1 LATSNRKISLSL
13 PSRFNTGH
21 FKKRQTKAEISRI
34 FFRIQSTF
42 PKAGNKKAANLF
54 RLTAHVPLW
63 DGVIQL

>member
-1 LATSNRKISLSL
+1 MATIKHISSK
-13 PSRFNTGH
+13 NADYG
-21 FKKRQTKAEISRI
+21 AEISRI